1 MKRQIAIFALFAAAL
16 LLSGCTLL
24 PKTGSGDVIT
34 QTRSVPSFH
43 TVAYHGSGE
52 VYLTQGST
60 DSVKITAEDNV
71 LEYLVTTV
79 DDGTL
84 DIYMDEYETVI
95 PTEVIK
101 VHITVDDLKKV
112 ELSGGAILK
121 GENTITSNTLK
132 IEVSGSSDEITLDV
146 DCNELETVV
155 SGGATMQLSGTA
167 DEHTSKVSGTAD
179 VNAFDL
185 ITERTA
191 ITISGIADYDV
202 YASSRLDVFISG
214 SGQVYYKG
222 SPATVNKD
230 ISGLAEVVDAG

>member
-1 MKRQIAIFALFAAAL
+1 MRRQIAILALFAL

-24 PKTGSGDVIT
+24 PKTGSGDIVT

-52 VYLTQGST
+52 VYITQGTT

-71 LEYLVTTV
+71 LDHLVTTV
-79 DDGTL
+79 SNGAL
-84 DIYMDEYETVI
+84 DIYTDEYETII
-95 PTEVIK
+95 PTEIVK
-101 VHITVDDLKKV
+101 VHITVDDLRKV
-112 ELSGGAILK
+112 ELSGGATLK
-121 GENTITSNTLK
+121 GENTITSDSLR

-146 DCNELETVV
+146 DCEELETVV
-155 SGGATMQLSGTA
+155 SGAATMHLSGTA
-167 DEHTSKVSGTAD
+167 GEHTSKVSGTAD
-179 VNAFDL
+179 VNAFGL
-185 ITERTA
+185 TTERTA

-202 YASSRLDVFISG
+202 YASKRLDVFVSG

-230 ISGLAEVVDAG
+230 ISGLAEVVDAS